1 MNEKIV
7 VGLIIRTTDKIWRE
21 LENYIQFNDMT
32 DIVYVRRAP
41 VDVKLKI
48 VEILPREDSDV

>member
-1 MNEKIV
+1 MTEKII
-7 VGLIIRTTDKIWRE
+7 VGFIIRTTKKAWKE
-21 LENYIQFNDMT
+21 LEEHIQLSGIA

-48 VEILPREDSDV
+48 VEILPREDSNV

>member
-1 MNEKIV
+1 MTEKII
-7 VGLIIRTTDKIWRE
+7 VGFIIRTTKKAWKE
-21 LENYIQFNDMT
+21 LEEHIQLNGIA

-48 VEILPREDSDV
+48 VEILPR